1 MYEFN
6 FTFTFHFFLL
16 IDSYFLVKRLRHD
29 KTNNEDIDIM
39 SETSNSS
46 LLGKRSFD
54 DATDTQE
61 SDDEDVPFS
70 RTM

>member
-1 MYEFN
+1 M
-6 FTFTFHFFLL
+6 LL
-16 IDSYFLVKRLRHD
+16 FPVKRLRHE

-39 SETSNSS
+39 SETSSSS
-46 LLGKRSFD
+46 LLGKRPFD